1 MKKLLGIVFLG
12 LLLNSNAFGGPA
24 GSLYKFNKWLYDNG
38 HHQYL
43 NLDTD
48 GTLYKATAKNKKEPL
63 AIIYRT
69 HISESSAKIN
79 AMEAC
84 ELNFESHGKKIQKA
98 CYIHSVQKINPCK
111 NEPKYSQAWYYN
123 KCDQPQYKNNL
134 DIKLSTRGGGNE
146 INYHDNPNF
155 GTLLFYVFHYL
166 EDTKGFG
173 RYLIQPSK
181 NPIKFNSD
189 LRDDKFVKKQLQ
201 TKAIL
206 SYLYFENDK
215 IIIDEISSKDR
226 FGIIFKNDTK
236 WNSMSMGKSLVS
248 YVAGHAICGGY
259 IDSIDSTLND
269 WPLIKDT
276 LYSKKKLIDILN
288 MAAGDQKY
296 VDDNV
301 GLKKTGRWYNSHPI
315 SSFANQ
321 ELKNSEPSSSK
332 KYYYNGLA
340 TNIIMNYV
348 IYKTNKDFQ
357 KLLNE
362 IFQKKARV
370 ENSVFFMKQKGVPD
384 ELGPGRY
391 SFRASRYDY
400 LRIAKAIMDD
410 YQNDTCVG
418 KYLKEIHERRI
429 KKNIKKED
437 EPAFNFSYSYGGQF
451 HMDYPGLKNRVVFG
465 LGGYGGQAILIDV
478 ENARIVVLN
487 NLHFNNKKFKYNVK
501 KLLIDPIKKG
511 K

>member
-1 MKKLLGIVFLG
+1 MFLG

-24 GSLYKFNKWLYDNG
+24 GSLDKFNKWLFDNG
-38 HHQYL
+38 HHQYV
-43 NLDTD
+43 
-48 GTLYKATAKNKKEPL
+48 E
-63 AIIYRT
+63 IIE
-69 HISESSAKIN
+69 SE
-79 AMEAC
+79 
-84 ELNFESHGKKIQKA
+84 
-98 CYIHSVQKINPCK
+98 VCK
-111 NEPKYSQAWYYN
+111 NEPKYSSLWYYN

-134 DIKLSTRGGGNE
+134 DIKFSTRGGGNE

-181 NPIKFNSD
+181 DPIKFNSD

-215 IIIDEISSKDR
+215 IIIDEISPKDR

-236 WNSMSMGKSLVS
+236 WSSMSMGKSLVS
-248 YVAGHAICGGY
+248 YVTGHAICGGY

-296 VDDNV
+296 VDEYV
-301 GLKKTGRWYNSHPI
+301 GLKKTRRWYNSHPI
-315 SSFANQ
+315 SSFANL
-321 ELKNSEPSSSK
+321 ELKNSEPSNSK
-332 KYYYNGLA
+332 KYHYNGLA

-348 IYKTNKDFQ
+348 IHKTNKDFQ

-370 ENSVFFMKQKGVPD
+370 ENSVFFMKQKRIPD
-384 ELGPGRY
+384 EYGPGRY

-418 KYLKEIHERRI
+418 KYLKEIHKRRI
-429 KKNIKKED
+429 SKGNVD
-437 EPAFNFSYSYGGQF
+437 EPGFNSTRSYGGQF

-465 LGGYGGQAILIDV
+465 LGGFGGQAILIDV
-478 ENARIVVLN
+478 ENSRIVVLN
-487 NLHFNNKKFKYNVK
+487 SLHYNNDRFKYNVK

>member
-1 MKKLLGIVFLG
+1 MKKFLIFF
-12 LLLNSNAFGGPA
+12 LILTFSSNAFGGPA

-38 HHQYL
+38 HHEYV
-43 NLDTD
+43 
-48 GTLYKATAKNKKEPL
+48 E
-63 AIIYRT
+63 IIE
-69 HISESSAKIN
+69 SE
-79 AMEAC
+79 
-84 ELNFESHGKKIQKA
+84 
-98 CYIHSVQKINPCK
+98 VCK
-111 NEPKYSQAWYYN
+111 QQPKYSNLWYYN
-123 KCDQPQYKNNL
+123 KCDQPQYENNL

-215 IIIDEISSKDR
+215 IIIDEITPNDR
-226 FGIIFKNDTK
+226 FGIIFRNDTK

-248 YVAGHAICGGY
+248 YVTGHAICGGY
-259 IDSIDSTLND
+259 IDSIDTTLND

-288 MAAGDQKY
+288 MAAGDQNY
-296 VDDNV
+296 VDDND

-315 SSFANQ
+315 SSFANM
-321 ELKNSEPSSSK
+321 ELKNSEPTSSK

-348 IYKTNKDFQ
+348 IHKTNKDFQ

-362 IFQKKARV
+362 IFQKK
-370 ENSVFFMKQKGVPD
+370 S
-384 ELGPGRY
+384 
-391 SFRASRYDY
+391 
-400 LRIAKAIMDD
+400 
-410 YQNDTCVG
+410 
-418 KYLKEIHERRI
+418 
-429 KKNIKKED
+429 
-437 EPAFNFSYSYGGQF
+437 
-451 HMDYPGLKNRVVFG
+451 
-465 LGGYGGQAILIDV
+465 
-478 ENARIVVLN
+478 
-487 NLHFNNKKFKYNVK
+487 
-501 KLLIDPIKKG
+501 
-511 K
+511 

>member
-1 MKKLLGIVFLG
+1 MKKFLIFF
-12 LLLNSNAFGGPA
+12 LIFTFSSNAFGGPA

-38 HHQYL
+38 HHEYV
-43 NLDTD
+43 
-48 GTLYKATAKNKKEPL
+48 E
-63 AIIYRT
+63 IIE
-69 HISESSAKIN
+69 SE
-79 AMEAC
+79 
-84 ELNFESHGKKIQKA
+84 
-98 CYIHSVQKINPCK
+98 VCK
-111 NEPKYSQAWYYN
+111 QQPKYSNLWYYN

-134 DIKLSTRGGGNE
+134 NIKLSTRGGGNE

-173 RYLIQPSK
+173 RYLIEPSK

-215 IIIDEISSKDR
+215 IIIDEITPNDR

-236 WNSMSMGKSLVS
+236 WSSMSMGKSLVS
-248 YVAGHAICGGY
+248 YVTGHAICGGY

-296 VDDNV
+296 VDDQT
-301 GLKKTGRWYNSHPI
+301 GLKKTGRWYNSHSI
-315 SSFANQ
+315 FSFANK
-321 ELKNSEPSSSK
+321 ELKNSEPTNSK

-348 IYKTNKDFQ
+348 IFKTNKDFQ

-362 IFQKKARV
+362 IFQKKAKV
-370 ENSVFFMKQKGVPD
+370 EGSVFFLKQKAVKD
-384 ELGPGRY
+384 EYGPGRY
-391 SFRASRYDY
+391 TFRANRYDY

-418 KYLKEIHERRI
+418 KYLKEIHKRRI
-429 KKNIKKED
+429 NKGSAD
-437 EPAFNFSYSYGGQF
+437 EPGYNFTRSYGGQF
-451 HMDYPGLKNRVVFG
+451 HMDYPGLKDRVVFG
-465 LGGYGGQAILIDV
+465 LGGFGGQAILIDV
-478 ENARIVVLN
+478 ENSRIVVLN
-487 NLHFNNKKFKYNVK
+487 SLHYNNNKFKYNVK